1 MSAREDREFVQK
13 TIGTTLKHRFLSD
26 RLVYTHKDLSGAIEF
41 SIRYETIIAQQP
53 YAMLIKDAALRRM
66 VHRLSIMVLI
76 LAALLFYVP
85 FPFARLA
92 SLGCLG
98 VAVALTASNILGAG
112 AAKYTMLKMEPL
124 PPGAGKL
131 VLRVKQDA
139 QHDDILGEIKAR
151 WRARL
156 RELHMQVNP
165 ANQPDK
171 EQQKFK
177 WLRENDV
184 LSDDEYRQA
193 LAELSAEEPKA
204 MRPAPVMN

>member
-1 MSAREDREFVQK
+1 MSTREDREFVQK

-26 RLVYTHKDLSGAIEF
+26 RLVYTHKDLSGAVEF
-41 SIRYETIIAQQP
+41 SIRYETIVAAHP
-53 YAMLIKDAALRRM
+53 YVMLIKDAALRRTM
-66 VHRLSIMVLI
+66 QRLSLTFVV

-85 FPFARLA
+85 HPVGRLA
-92 SLGCLG
+92 ALSCLG
-98 VAVALTASNILGAG
+98 IAVALTASAVIGVG

-131 VLRVKQDA
+131 VLRVKQDDL
-139 QHDDILGEIKAR
+139 HDDILGEIKAR

-156 RELHMQVNP
+156 RDLHMQVNP

-171 EQQKFK
+171 EQMKFK

-193 LAELSAEEPKA
+193 LAELSAHEPKA
-204 MRPAPVMN
+204 LRPAPAMN